1 MRKDVIELFAGVG
14 GFRVGLNDINGFDEN
29 GVAIENRDWN
39 FVWSNQWEPSTRV
52 QHAFEC
58 YQTRF
63 DLHESDDEN
72 NPLHWCNKD
81 ISTVPAN
88 IIPNHSLLV
97 GGFPCQD
104 YSVARSLSGEKGIKG
119 KKGVLF
125 WEISRIL
132 KEKNTPFVLLEN
144 VDRLLKSPA
153 SQRGR
158 DFGIMLRTFHDL
170 GYNVEWR
177 VINAAE
183 YGCAQKRRRT
193 FIFAWKRNLNYNA
206 ISQNTPFQIMYNV
219 GLFAR
224 NYPIENNAIKNN
236 NVNQDIDLTIYT
248 DTVEMTEKFKTLF
261 YNTGVMINGIV
272 NTFDSF
278 PIVEPFISM
287 REVREN
293 RAGLN
298 EYFLTDIQR
307 EKFEILRGS
316 KKILRTKPNG
326 ETYYYSEGSMAF
338 PDSLDLPGRTML
350 TSEASINRSTHVIED
365 EETGNLRFITPI
377 EAERLQSF
385 PDNWTNTGMPL
396 KRRYFM
402 MGNALV
408 TQIINRLEND
418 LANII
423 INEP

>member
-1 MRKDVIELFAGVG
+1 MRKDVVELFAGVG
-14 GFRVGLNDINGFDEN
+14 GFRVGLNNIKEFDED
-29 GVAIENRDWN
+29 GIAIENRDWN

-58 YQTRF
+58 YQQRF
-63 DLHESDDEN
+63 NLHESEDVN
-72 NPLHWCNKD
+72 NPLYWCNKD

-104 YSVARSLSGEKGIKG
+104 YSVARSLSGEKGIEG

-125 WEISRIL
+125 WDIARIL
-132 KEKNTPFVLLEN
+132 RAKNTPFVLLEN

-158 DFGIMLRTFHDL
+158 DFGIMLRTFYDL

-206 ISQNTPFQIMYNV
+206 ISQYTPFQIMYNE
-219 GLFAR
+219 GIFAR
-224 NYPIENNAIKNN
+224 NFPIEQNQINRNKL
-236 NVNQDIDLTIYT
+236 NQDVDLRKYK
-248 DTVEMTEKFKTLF
+248 DTVEMTENFKCQF

-272 NTFDSF
+272 NTLESI
-278 PIVEPFISM
+278 PIIEPSTPLRKI
-287 REVREN
+287 REERE
-293 RAGLN
+293 GLN
-298 EYFLTDIQR
+298 EYFLTETQID
-307 EKFEILRGS
+307 KFKSLRKGKS
-316 KKILRTKPNG
+316 VSRTRPNG
-326 ETYYYSEGSMAF
+326 EPYTYSEGNMAF
-338 PDSLDLPGRTML
+338 PDSLDSPGRTML
-350 TSEASINRSTHVIED
+350 TSEASINRSTHVIKD
-365 EETGNLRFITPI
+365 AATDNLRFITPI

-385 PDNWTNTGMPL
+385 PKNWTNTGMPQ

-408 TQIINRLEND
+408 TQIINRLENT
-418 LANII
+418 LSNII
-423 INEP
+423 TNEP